1 MAKTYALVGT
11 GGRARMFYEAIL
23 GPHREQSRLLA
34 LCDTNQ
40 VRMDFTNKVMVEELS
55 GQAVPTYKAADFG
68 KMIAEQK
75 PDTIIVTSIDRTHH
89 NYIIAALEAADAL
102 SRPVTEEMV
111 ER

>member
-40 VRMDFTNKVMVEELS
+40 VRMDFTNKVLVEELS
-55 GQAVPTYKAADFG
+55 GQAVPTYKAAEFD

-89 NYIIAALEAADAL
+89 NYICLLYTSPSPRD
-102 SRPVTEEMV
+102 
-111 ER
+111 